1 MHPITRILLGY
12 YAIEMKANWS
22 SMSPSKHSGVLHL
35 SIDLREDIKGKH
47 IMPGMTGYD
56 EYMAAVDG
64 VDDDVINAFDV
75 RAEARLKEFENLAVD
90 FVCDQIKRLE
100 RA

>member
-1 MHPITRILLGY
+1 MHPITRILLSHY
-12 YAIEMKANWS
+12 TIELKANWS
-22 SMSPSKHSGVLHL
+22 SFSSEHSGVLHL
-35 SIDLREDIKGKH
+35 GIDLREDIKAIH
-47 IMPGMTGYD
+47 IMPGMAGYD